1 MGSTEAAASSL
12 PKSGSPAPIWSLA
25 RDCVTRYESLH
36 DHLQTINHDQASN
49 YAFDR
54 DVVLASTQDARV
66 RFKAWATNIAA
77 LQEAHLKSSLDS
89 RLREATE
96 IRGRLL
102 KILEGLRESLIEA
115 ALIVTGDKV
124 NETWEVGALSDFE
137 CDSDLESNPKE
148 SESKSLGETAE
159 TSRLA
164 ELLAAAKIANSNL
177 MDISIVIRNTPT
189 RDDYNKA
196 ATRYSLDPRWDI
208 GHVQEKFG
216 SAKRSSDWLI
226 QRLGKSITRR
236 RQYLTYRKE
245 HHDKLSHDWDEIPK
259 DIVELKEDDQP
270 EKTIALTKATTFV
283 EAKLAPQKDGSE
295 VGSFGTETSYDQTV
309 AGGTQEHQLTVP
321 GPPAE
326 AFEGVP
332 FLYGE
337 PFQCPYC
344 YTEQNVKNRNAWKYD
359 STPRRRG

>member
-1 MGSTEAAASSL
+1 
-12 PKSGSPAPIWSLA
+12 
-25 RDCVTRYESLH
+25 
-36 DHLQTINHDQASN
+36 
-49 YAFDR
+49 
-54 DVVLASTQDARV
+54 
-66 RFKAWATNIAA
+66 
-77 LQEAHLKSSLDS
+77 LKSSLDS
-89 RLREATE
+89 RLREAVE

-102 KILEGLRESLIEA
+102 KILEGLKESLIEA
-115 ALIVTGDKV
+115 VLIMTGEKV

-137 CDSDLESNPKE
+137 FDSDFESDPE
-148 SESKSLGETAE
+148 DDEETPLGDTTE

-164 ELLAAAKIANSNL
+164 ELLAAIKIANANL
-177 MDISIVIRNTPT
+177 LDISIVIRNTPT
-189 RDDYNKA
+189 RDDYVKA
-196 ATRYSLDPRWDI
+196 AARYSLDPRWDI

-245 HHDKLSHDWDEIPK
+245 HHDKLSRDWDEIPK
-259 DIVELKEDDQP
+259 EVAEPKDDVEP
-270 EKTIALTKATTFV
+270 EKTIALTKATTFI
-283 EAKLAPQKDGSE
+283 EAKPAPQRDGSE

-309 AGGTQEHQLTVP
+309 AGETQELRLTVP

-332 FLYGE
+332 FVFGE

-344 YTEQNVKNRNAWKYD
+344 YTEQNVKNRNAWK
-359 STPRRRG
+359 